1 MPTYVSLIQWTD
13 QGIMG
18 YRDTVARAEA
28 FRNALSQ
35 AGGQVRELLWTLGEY
50 DIVAVIDT
58 PDDESAMALLL
69 QTASLGNV
77 RTQTMRAMGREEISA
92 VIARTS

>member
-1 MPTYVSLIQWTD
+1 MPTYVSLVRWTD
-13 QGIMG
+13 QGVRN
-18 YRDTVARAEA
+18 YRESVQRAEA
-28 FRNALSQ
+28 FRNAVSQ
-35 AGGQVRELLWTLGEY
+35 SGGQVRELLWTLGEY
-50 DIVAVIDT
+50 DIVTVIDA

-77 RTQTMRAMGREEISA
+77 RTQTMRAMGSDEIST